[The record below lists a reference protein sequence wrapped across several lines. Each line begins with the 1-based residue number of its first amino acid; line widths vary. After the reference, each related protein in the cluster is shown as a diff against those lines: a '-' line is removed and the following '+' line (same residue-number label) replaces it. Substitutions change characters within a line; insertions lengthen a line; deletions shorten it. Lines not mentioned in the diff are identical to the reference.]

1 MELYDDNGV
10 YGVALDWFAPADNP
24 YGSFTWE
31 DMDSEHSTPMTI
43 RATSSRD
50 AVISIVH
57 FRLPREVFPCFR
69 AQPVFP
75 TPLGVL
81 FFFLLFFVLPVV
93 PVKGVS
99 FPLYIKFFQYPKQL
113 FFQFALIPIVFNDK
127 VCISFFLFY
136 RLLFIGYCSL
146 SCF

>member
-1 MELYDDNGV
+1 
-10 YGVALDWFAPADNP
+10 
-24 YGSFTWE
+24 
-31 DMDSEHSTPMTI
+31 MDSEHSTPMTI

-99 FPLYIKFFQYPKQL
+99 FPFYIKFFQYPKQL

-127 VCISFFLFY
+127 VCV
-136 RLLFIGYCSL
+136 
-146 SCF
+146 